1 MAGVSASRLILPVPI
16 IPSRNMIYPKVQ
28 GVDSTLEPD
37 IYDTIINKSTTMTA
51 RLIQDQCKISVRDP

>member
-1 MAGVSASRLILPVPI
+1 
-16 IPSRNMIYPKVQ
+16 MIYPKVQ

-51 RLIQDQCKISVRDP
+51 RLIQDQCKFSVRDP